1 MEKANCSGRHEYHY
15 YAINIA
21 NENTIEFRIF
31 RGTLNLNT
39 IMATLQLV
47 NNMAITAK
55 NKTVNE
61 IKAMRFEDLLTT
73 AGQRKYWARHKIV
86 ADFEE

>member
-1 MEKANCSGRHEYHY
+1 M
-15 YAINIA
+15 
-21 NENTIEFRIF
+21 F
-31 RGTLNLNT
+31 RGTLNLST

-55 NKTVNE
+55 NKTMEE

-73 AGQRKYWARHKIV
+73 AGQRKYWARHKAV